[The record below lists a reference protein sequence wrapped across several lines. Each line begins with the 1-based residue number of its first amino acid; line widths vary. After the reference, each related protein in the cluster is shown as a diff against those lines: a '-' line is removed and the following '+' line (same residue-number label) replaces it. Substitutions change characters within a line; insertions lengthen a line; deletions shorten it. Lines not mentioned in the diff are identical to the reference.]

1 MVAKVWTPSF
11 SFPWPLPAMLQ
22 CVQVPGDWCQE
33 HQPSWISLI
42 TIRCFF
48 LLLKL
53 LLCVFLCPADTA
65 GPTFL
70 FARERRVAVFIGS
83 GVKPPPLSLLS
94 SRPHCLCFWVVS
106 TPVIILLPRG
116 TWGGLPACLRGA
128 GRQRHLGTRA
138 GAGGHG
144 SRQAAGFGNPAGG
157 TSRGQ
162 GCQKQTA
169 LRHCLAWPPAREQPD
184 HLHLWKAHLPPSLLR
199 ADSGCFCLEKALLEN
214 ASYKSHLGSTGGK
227 LGPPFTFTEC
237 LFLLLHY
244 YGKKSHWKLPVPPLL
259 GTSSCLFL

>member
-1 MVAKVWTPSF
+1 MRAGTRGLMSRTPAFMNLSDYYSLLF
-11 SFPWPLPAMLQ
+11 SASQAAFV
-22 CVQVPGDWCQE
+22 C
-33 HQPSWISLI
+33 ISLPSGHCGTYI
-42 TIRCFF
+42 SICQRTQGC
-48 LLLKL
+48 
-53 LLCVFLCPADTA
+53 CVHWKWCET
-65 GPTFL
+65 
-70 FARERRVAVFIGS
+70 
-83 GVKPPPLSLLS
+83 PPLSLLS

-169 LRHCLAWPPAREQPD
+169 LRHCLA
-184 HLHLWKAHLPPSLLR
+184 
-199 ADSGCFCLEKALLEN
+199 
-214 ASYKSHLGSTGGK
+214 
-227 LGPPFTFTEC
+227 
-237 LFLLLHY
+237 
-244 YGKKSHWKLPVPPLL
+244 
-259 GTSSCLFL
+259 